1 MTTALERVEAY
12 RSTALARRQQP
23 AGRRGFS
30 QPPFWS
36 MDHLWAPFQS
46 SLPDREQ
53 IEHSFEG
60 YARGG
65 GKGDGVVFACFYARL
80 RHFAQATF
88 RWENLTTREL
98 SDSPA
103 LDKLARPW
111 PTGTTS
117 DLLAWMEVDATFA
130 GNSYWTWTDDAGR
143 FGRQAVGTGRRLT
156 RMRPDWVRIVLSSA
170 SGDPYALDAKI
181 VAFAYE
187 PRAGSV
193 STLGQ
198 SSRDRTVI
206 LTPAEVAHYA
216 PVPDPE
222 ARFRGMSWLSPVIR
236 EVSADRAATE
246 HKLSFFERGATLSTI
261 VALDKDISVDA
272 FAEFVDRF
280 KSEHQG
286 ANNAFGT
293 LFVGGGADVTV
304 TSADLSQ
311 LDYKGVTGGG
321 ETRIAAAA
329 GVHPVIVGLSEGLA
343 GSSLNAGNYKSAR
356 RNFADGTLTHLWTA
370 TASSLQNLFRP
381 PGNSRLWI
389 DKTQIPFL
397 AEDAEDLARIQQ
409 TQATALRSLVDAGF
423 APDAA
428 VEFLRSNDLGRLLRK
443 HSGLFSVQLQPPGS
457 QQPAADGNGPT
468 NGAAP
473 EGTDVMKQLLALTR
487 GGS

>member
-1 MTTALERVEAY
+1 VTTALERVEAY
-12 RSTALARRQQP
+12 RATAVARRQQP
-23 AGRRGFS
+23 AGRRGFT

-36 MDHLWAPFQS
+36 MDHLWAPYQS

-60 YARGG
+60 YARGA

-80 RHFAQATF
+80 RHYAQATF

-103 LDKLARPW
+103 LEKLARPW

-143 FGRQAVGTGRRLT
+143 FGRLAVGPGRRLT

-187 PRAGSV
+187 PRV
-193 STLGQ
+193 SAVGVGAPQ
-198 SSRDRTVI
+198 DRMVI

-236 EVSADRAATE
+236 EVSADRAAME
-246 HKLSFFERGATLSTI
+246 HKLQFFQRGATLSTI
-261 VALDKDISVDA
+261 VALDKDISVET
-272 FAEFVDRF
+272 FTEFVDRF
-280 KSEHQG
+280 RAEHQG

-293 LFVGGGADVTV
+293 LFVGGGADVTPV
-304 TSADLSQ
+304 TADLSQ
-311 LDYKGVTGGG
+311 LDYKGVTGSG

-397 AEDAEDLARIQQ
+397 AEDAADVATIQQ
-409 TQATALRSLVDAGF
+409 TQANALRSLVDAGF

-428 VEFLRSNDLGRLLRK
+428 VEFLRSNDLGRLLEN

-457 QQPAADGNGPT
+457 AEPAANGNGSA